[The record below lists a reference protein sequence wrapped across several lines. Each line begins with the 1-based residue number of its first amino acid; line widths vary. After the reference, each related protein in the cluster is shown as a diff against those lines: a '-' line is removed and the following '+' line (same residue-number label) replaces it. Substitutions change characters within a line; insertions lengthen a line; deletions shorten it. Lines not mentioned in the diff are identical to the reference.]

1 MKKMRVALICAVV
14 TAVFVLSFLMG
25 RATALKDEDSEKTHD
40 DIYHGTVYIPREE
53 KDEAAEEASATAE
66 QVKKEVPLQP
76 DIKRTKKITPPTRM
90 IFPCGNSVQKLYS
103 ESAVFSDTMG
113 DWRAHP
119 GIDYAAELASPV
131 SAAWDGVVIKVFTD
145 KLWGNIVEIDHGGGV
160 TARYCNLADNI
171 LVSVGQT
178 VKCGM
183 QIGSVGNSAA
193 AESKEE
199 PHLHLELYQDG
210 IRINPE
216 SYVF

>member
-1 MKKMRVALICAVV
+1 MKKMRLALICIAV

-25 RATALKDEDSEKTHD
+25 RATALKNEKTEETQE
-40 DIYHGTVYIPREE
+40 DIYHGTAYIPREE
-53 KDEAAEEASATAE
+53 KEEIAEETAASATQVE
-66 QVKKEVPLQP
+66 KETLKPPEVKK
-76 DIKRTKKITPPTRM
+76 IKKITPPTRM
-90 IFPCGNSVQKLYS
+90 HFPCGNSVQKPYS

-119 GIDYAAELASPV
+119 GIDYAAETGSAV

-145 KLWGNIVEIDHGGGV
+145 KLWGNIAEIDHGGGV
-160 TARYCNLADNI
+160 TARYCNLADDI
-171 LVSVGQT
+171 LVSVGQA
-178 VKCGM
+178 VECGM